1 MKQLKEVFIGKGQV
15 KGFKFTQIKKTKNA
29 YLYRVDTGDSKHY
42 EVFERKEN
50 TQFNC
55 ISYPSNKAFGVW
67 AKTTKNYNNALELLE
82 MLDSKVS
89 LRKEIFNER

>member
-1 MKQLKEVFIGKGQV
+1 MKQLEEEFKGKGQV
-15 KGFKFTQIKKTKNA
+15 RGFKFTQIKKTENA

-42 EVFERKEN
+42 EIFEKKEN

-67 AKTTKNYNNALELLE
+67 AKTSSDYNRALDILEVLDTK
-82 MLDSKVS
+82 VT
-89 LRKEIFNER
+89 LRKETNNG